1 MGVPD
6 GVEAGGDESEP
17 ATAGATVALANDAL
31 GAALVALGEGWGW
44 LGGACVIGAEA
55 PVAAGLTSAAG

>member
-1 MGVPD
+1 VGVPD

-17 ATAGATVALANDAL
+17 ATAGATLALAND
-31 GAALVALGEGWGW
+31 ALVALGEGWGW